1 MYVQE
6 CGHAERDGLPS
17 KCVLLHNGLL
27 SAHCDNDIKSYIS
40 TRECRRK
47 KLIDHFGFHCDC
59 AHVQDTAPQHT
70 CCDICAELFK
80 CGSDSCPDSW
90 SPRGDGHTI
99 PEVTNFQSSGDSNRQ
114 TRVVS
119 NAARKLLQ
127 NRLLD
132 FHKELS
138 NQGEVESMVTCPNV
152 LLEFNSFHISQI
164 VRNCHLIFT
173 IKDLTEIVEIWRL
186 KYAVT
191 VIQILNDIFGDI
203 DTTKFPAVEEEAMD
217 EQSSI
222 QPDWVQLRDDS
233 SLNLLIDTNDLEN
246 FFSLSEVSEE
256 QDGSQNLENSQ
267 D

>member
-1 MYVQE
+1 M
-6 CGHAERDGLPS
+6 
-17 KCVLLHNGLL
+17 
-27 SAHCDNDIKSYIS
+27 
-40 TRECRRK
+40 
-47 KLIDHFGFHCDC
+47 
-59 AHVQDTAPQHT
+59 
-70 CCDICAELFK
+70 
-80 CGSDSCPDSW
+80 
-90 SPRGDGHTI
+90 
-99 PEVTNFQSSGDSNRQ
+99 
-114 TRVVS
+114 VS

-127 NRLLD
+127 NRLLE

-138 NQGEVESMVTCPNV
+138 SQGEVESMVTCPNV